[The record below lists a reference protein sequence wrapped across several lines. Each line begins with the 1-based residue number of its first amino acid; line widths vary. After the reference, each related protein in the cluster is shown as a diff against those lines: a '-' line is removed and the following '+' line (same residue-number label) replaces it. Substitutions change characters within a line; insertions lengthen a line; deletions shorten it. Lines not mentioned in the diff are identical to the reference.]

1 MKELREIL
9 RDLRED
15 HDLTQKTVA
24 KYLGIEQQSY
34 SNYENGNRS
43 IPLTAVVKLADYY
56 KVSTDYLLRAGSNDP
71 GCLDLHCT
79 YLSDTTLHDILYEIL
94 KFAPDN
100 RKLLLR
106 FIDYLKY
113 IEQEDQTRTLPHS
126 TGH

>member
-1 MKELREIL
+1 M
-9 RDLRED
+9 
-15 HDLTQKTVA
+15 
-24 KYLGIEQQSY
+24 
-34 SNYENGNRS
+34 
-43 IPLTAVVKLADYY
+43 
-56 KVSTDYLLRAGSNDP
+56 
-71 GCLDLHCT
+71 
-79 YLSDTTLHDILYEIL
+79 SDTTLHDILYEIL